1 MQQMHINDATHL
13 HIIDPTTKGVVK
25 IFMKSGD
32 YAAVNF
38 LYISTILMLFIFFLL
53 HTHRCTHK
61 IPATHSYT
69 TLRD

>member
-38 LYISTILMLFIFFLL
+38 LYISTILMLFIFFSFA
-53 HTHRCTHK
+53 HTQMHTQNPCN
-61 IPATHSYT
+61 P
-69 TLRD
+69 